1 MDTTRFAS
9 VQSVHCPCLVIQ
21 SSGQKVT
28 DPQRIKAASSVI
40 EHVAFIEVES
50 EHWIPATQPEK
61 LCQLIDNRV
70 LNKQS

>member
-9 VQSVHCPCLVIQ
+9 VHCPRLVIQ

-28 DPQRIKAASSVI
+28 DPQRTKAALSVI
-40 EHVAFIEVES
+40 KQVEFIEVES
-50 EHWIPATQPEK
+50 EHWIPATQPEQ
-61 LCQLIDNRV
+61 LCQLIDNWV